1 MLDTNRHILN
11 LINHIREKFPLTD
24 AEVQMMT
31 QIVSVRELKKKEN
44 LIEPGGYSL
53 NMNFISEGCLRA
65 YYNDESGQEH
75 TLQLGIENWW
85 VNDLYGYITEKPSKM
100 YVQALEHST
109 IVQLPKKDL
118 EAIYSS
124 IPAISNFFREKIQ
137 GAYVALQE
145 RTIENMSADSFNRYV
160 TFRKQY
166 RDIEQRVPQYIV
178 ASYLGITPEF
188 LSHLRKKHATDLS

>member
-24 AEVQMMT
+24 AEVQMIT

-118 EAIYSS
+118 EAIYNS

-145 RTIENMSADSFNRYV
+145 RTIENMSAGSFNRYV